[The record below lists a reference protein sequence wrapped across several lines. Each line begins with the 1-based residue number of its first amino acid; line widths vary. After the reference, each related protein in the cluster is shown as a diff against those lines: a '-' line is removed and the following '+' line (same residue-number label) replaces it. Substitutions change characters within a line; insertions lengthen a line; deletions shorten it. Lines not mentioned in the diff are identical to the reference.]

1 MKKVNI
7 KKIEKKINFKIFSNQ
22 NFVEYS
28 EIGLNYFKNICK
40 IIKKNSGG
48 LLIIDYGYTENK
60 MKNTLQ
66 AISNHKFANILNN
79 IGNVDITH
87 NINFN
92 LFKKFAKQV
101 GGLKNNLTTQ
111 KEFLLRM
118 GIKQRAEIISKNQS
132 FLNKADIYYRLE
144 RLINEKQMGNLFKV
158 MLIKNKKNKFEL
170 GF

>member
-1 MKKVNI
+1 MISHRLNSLSECDVIYFIEDGRVSGPTVQIRNI
-7 KKIEKKINFKIFSNQ
+7 S
-22 NFVEYS
+22 
-28 EIGLNYFKNICK
+28 K
-40 IIKKNSGG
+40 IIKSNTGG
-48 LLIIDYGYTENK
+48 LLLIDYGYTDGK
-60 MKNTLQ
+60 MKDTLQ
-66 AISNHKFANILNN
+66 AVSNHKFANILKN